1 MNRTDKNVLESLE
14 RAKQYLTDHPVTPAN
29 PQVTAL
35 TTQLNAAIVE
45 MTGHRNGQDLGLGKF
60 ADGTLTK
67 AESADELRRQM
78 KRISK
83 IAKELDPLQFPNLR
97 QTLRMP
103 DKGYQDLQ
111 SRAETFVTTVTPIK
125 TAFVDHGLPADF
137 DEQLQDALDAFEAA
151 TQRQSTGR
159 AQRVEGT
166 TGLKVLRSE
175 SRKIVR
181 AIDAILFALYED
193 EPELYAAWRSASR
206 VERANA
212 ATPAPSTPAPGAPDP
227 APAPTGT

>member
-14 RAKQYLTDHPVTPAN
+14 RAKQDLTDHPVTPAN

-35 TTQLNAAIVE
+35 TTQLTAAIVE
-45 MTGHRNGQDLGLGKF
+45 MTGHRNGQDLGFGKF

-83 IAKELDPLQFPNLR
+83 IGKELDPLQFPNVR

-103 DKGYQDLQ
+103 NKGYQDLQ

-125 TAFVDHGLPADF
+125 TAFAEHGLPADF
-137 DEQLQDALDAFEAA
+137 DEQLQDALGAFEAA

-159 AQRVEGT
+159 AQRVQGT

-193 EPELYAAWRSASR
+193 EPDLYAAWKSASR
-206 VERANA
+206 VERANV
-212 ATPAPSTPAPGAPDP
+212 ATPAPSAPAPGAPAP
-227 APAPTGT
+227 APAPAGT